1 MCDGHALLIR
11 VAVDAQQI
19 DFECILIWHAGCRS
33 GVVIVARRGRAARAC
48 RRKGR
53 PPEFGELE
61 QALTGVARGGSE
73 GESVGSEN
81 QSDSHQEGL
90 MSRVGNAYAKK
101 IIANRPYKGNDEL
114 ISKNV
119 IREVTYNGIAG
130 QVIAKQ
136 PAART

>member
-11 VAVDAQQI
+11 VAVEAQQI
-19 DFECILIWHAGCRS
+19 DFECYSVLARGLPLRSRDRGTPRARSAG
-33 GVVIVARRGRAARAC
+33 VTTE
-48 RRKGR
+48 GR

-61 QALTGVARGGSE
+61 QALAGVARGGSE
-73 GESVGSEN
+73 GESVESEN

-90 MSRVGNAYAKK
+90 MSRIGNAYAKK

-114 ISKNV
+114 ISRNV